1 MLSIDGSVK
10 DVISKVEDD
19 MSCDD
24 PLNLKSSPLFVFG
37 KTFSIDIFQNDSG
50 LISNRLVVGTITCIL
65 IFLLSLLF
73 AVFIASLRN
82 RESTL
87 EVLVKNRTKE
97 LSESNERFNL
107 SVTGSHDGIWDWNI
121 KTSELYL
128 SPRWKE
134 MIGYEDHEI
143 PNVLDSFERRVHPDD
158 KIRVMHFIE
167 DYFKGYEK
175 KYEIE
180 FRFRHKNGSYV
191 WILARGDGLRDENG
205 IVYRMSGS
213 HTDITER
220 KRAEEVILA
229 AKKEAESANNAK
241 SEFLAN
247 MSHEIRTPLN
257 GIVGFSNLLMDT
269 ELNEKQRQYMSNV
282 SKSAHIL
289 LEVVNDILDF
299 SKIEAGKLELEYHPV
314 SISALFN
321 EVAGLTSHQIMEKPI
336 ELEVKL
342 DPDIPEYVRTDQF
355 RLRQVLIN
363 LLSNAAKF
371 TDRGKIVLSAVLK
384 QKNEENSKVKVLFSI
399 IDTGIGIKE
408 EYLQKLFD
416 SFTQADPSTAR
427 KYGGTGLGLAIS
439 NRILEKMGGRTEVK
453 SEFGSGSEFY
463 FELEFEVS
471 GLMDENVSRI
481 HINNCQSEKTKL
493 QGSSYTILI
502 VEDNQ
507 INMMLIK
514 AIFVSIMPEC
524 KIIQAENGEQ
534 ALEMFMKE
542 VPDIVFMDVQL
553 PGKDG
558 RTTTTEIRVLEKNFK
573 KRTPVIALT
582 AGAVEGEK
590 EKCLAAGM
598 DDFISKPVEVN
609 RIVQIICK
617 WLIYAGEDNHFEKGI
632 FIQNIGGDMPLYKKL
647 LAFVK
652 EDFPVKIQEARS
664 SISQKD
670 CTKLAAVAHTLKG
683 SSLNMRFTKLA
694 EFAAKLEAECKKGRN
709 PAGLNEI
716 VDEMER
722 EFRYLVNNEF

>member
-1 MLSIDGSVK
+1 
-10 DVISKVEDD
+10 
-19 MSCDD
+19 
-24 PLNLKSSPLFVFG
+24 
-37 KTFSIDIFQNDSG
+37 
-50 LISNRLVVGTITCIL
+50 
-65 IFLLSLLF
+65 
-73 AVFIASLRN
+73 
-82 RESTL
+82 
-87 EVLVKNRTKE
+87 
-97 LSESNERFNL
+97 
-107 SVTGSHDGIWDWNI
+107 
-121 KTSELYL
+121 
-128 SPRWKE
+128 
-134 MIGYEDHEI
+134 
-143 PNVLDSFERRVHPDD
+143 
-158 KIRVMHFIE
+158 
-167 DYFKGYEK
+167 
-175 KYEIE
+175 
-180 FRFRHKNGSYV
+180 
-191 WILARGDGLRDENG
+191 
-205 IVYRMSGS
+205 
-213 HTDITER
+213 
-220 KRAEEVILA
+220 
-229 AKKEAESANNAK
+229 
-241 SEFLAN
+241 

-257 GIVGFSNLLMDT
+257 GIVGFSDLLMDT
-269 ELNEKQRQYMSNV
+269 GLNEKQRQYMSNV

-314 SISALFN
+314 SIFALFN

-336 ELEVKL
+336 ELEAKL

-384 QKNEENSKVKVLFSI
+384 QKNEENSKVKVLFSV

-408 EYLQKLFD
+408 EYLRKLFD

-439 NRILEKMGGRTEVK
+439 NRILEKMGGSIEVK

-471 GLMDENVSRI
+471 GLMDENISRI

-493 QGSSYTILI
+493 QESSYTILI

-558 RTTTTEIRVLEKNFK
+558 RAATKEIRMLEKNFK

-670 CTKLAAVAHTLKG
+670 CTKLASTAHTLKG

-694 EFAAKLEAECKKGRN
+694 ELAAKLEAECKKGKN
-709 PAGLNEI
+709 SAGLNEI
-716 VDEMER
+716 VDEIEI
-722 EFRYLVNNEF
+722 EFRYLVDNEF